1 MPVRMTDG
9 AGLLAELS
17 EQIGPR
23 IATSAAEAIAAA
35 QINARLRQVGFSVDT
50 RSLSTVHRPGVR
62 LVPVAILLM
71 GAVMLAA
78 WQPPMSLI
86 LSLWLM
92 GLLLVDGLYAPLPVW
107 QRRHTSQH
115 IIAARPIVEAT
126 TQAPRLPRYRFVI
139 LAPLD
144 TPPAWRGLS
153 ILIAPTRAGLLAR
166 LGISCLPV
174 VVACATMVG
183 SEWRWLLSA
192 GAFGGSMSLLWAAWN
207 QPPLA
212 HPDGGLAA
220 LAALVRIGQQLPET
234 HHVEVWAIAVGAAHC
249 DPYGIPAL
257 LDRYPFDPTNT
268 LVVGLGPLA
277 GDQLIVISRS
287 GLLHQEHADP
297 LLYHLAMMADRNDPI
312 IDLEPRT
319 QARYDGIL
327 SPFRRRGFRTLSV
340 QAVSQA
346 QPVIEPTVIERAAR
360 LMIAIVKALDAERN
374 DDLPVLRS

>member
-1 MPVRMTDG
+1 MPVRITNG

-23 IATSAAEAIAAA
+23 IATSAAEAVAAA
-35 QINARLRQVGFSVDT
+35 QVNARLRQVGFSVDT
-50 RSLSTVHRPGVR
+50 RSLSTINRPGIR
-62 LVPVAILLM
+62 LVPVAIFLS
-71 GAVMLAA
+71 VTVILAT
-78 WQPPMSLI
+78 WQPPIGLI
-86 LSLWLM
+86 LNLWLL

-126 TQAPRLPRYRFVI
+126 AQIPRLPRYRFVI

-144 TPPAWRGLS
+144 TPPAWYGLS
-153 ILIAPTRAGLLAR
+153 ILIAPTRAGLIAR

-174 VVACATMVG
+174 VVAWATMVG
-183 SEWRWLLSA
+183 LEWRWLLSI
-192 GAFGGSMSLLWAAWN
+192 GAFGGSMSLLWAARN

-212 HPDGGLAA
+212 RPDGGLAA

-249 DPYGIPAL
+249 DPYGILAL

-268 LVVGLGPLA
+268 LVVGLGPLV

-287 GLLHQEHADP
+287 GLLHQERPDP
-297 LLYHLAMMADRNDPI
+297 LLYNLAMMADRNDPI

-319 QARYDGIL
+319 EARYDTIL
-327 SPFRRRGFRTLSV
+327 SPLRRRGFRTLSV

-346 QPVIEPTVIERAAR
+346 QPVIEPTVIERATR
-360 LMIAIVKALDAERN
+360 LIIAIVQALDTEQYN
-374 DDLPVLRS
+374 DLPVLRS

>member
-1 MPVRMTDG
+1 MPVRITNG
-9 AGLLAELS
+9 TGLLTELS

-23 IATSAAEAIAAA
+23 SATSAAEAVAAA

-50 RSLSTVHRPGVR
+50 RSLSTINRPGVR
-62 LVPVAILLM
+62 LVPIAIFLM
-71 GAVMLAA
+71 VTAMLAA
-78 WQPPMSLI
+78 WQPPIGLI

-144 TPPAWRGLS
+144 TPLVWRGLN
-153 ILIAPTRAGLLAR
+153 ILIAPTRAGLIAR
-166 LGISCLPV
+166 LLISCLPI

-183 SEWRWLLSA
+183 SEWRWLLSV
-192 GAFGGSMSLLWAAWN
+192 GALCGCMGLLWAAWN
-207 QPPLA
+207 RPPLA
-212 HPDGGLAA
+212 QPDGGLAA
-220 LAALVRIGQQLPET
+220 LATLVRIGQQLPET
-234 HHVEVWAIAVGAAHC
+234 HHVEVWAIAVGAAYC
-249 DPYGIPAL
+249 DPYGIQAL

-268 LVVGLGPLA
+268 LVVGLGSLA

-287 GLLHQEHADP
+287 GLLHQERADP
-297 LLYHLAMMADRNDPI
+297 VLYQLAMMADRNDPL

-319 QARYDGIL
+319 QASYDSIL
-327 SPFRRRGFRTLSV
+327 SPLRRRGFRTLSI
-340 QAVSQA
+340 QAVSQG
-346 QPVIEPTVIERAAR
+346 PSVIEPMVIERATR
-360 LMIAIVKALDAERN
+360 LIIAIVQALDTEQYN
-374 DDLPVLRS
+374 DLPVLRS